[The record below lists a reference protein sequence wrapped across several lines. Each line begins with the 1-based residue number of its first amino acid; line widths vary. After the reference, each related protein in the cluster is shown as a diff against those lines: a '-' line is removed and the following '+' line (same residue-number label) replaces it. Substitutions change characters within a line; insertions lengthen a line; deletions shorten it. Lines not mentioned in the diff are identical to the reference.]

1 MRPYRG
7 CVCRTR
13 DGEDGHATGDWSD
26 DEPSVELEYDYT
38 CIVCGVTVPMCEGGG
53 VWDGAVGAAHRGESH
68 VGVCIECSERL
79 EAAHGD
85 VSDDRALEILYPN
98 RIRFG
103 GLVLERHAPR
113 TPRLK
118 KTAPRASKE
127 RRPR

>member
-1 MRPYRG
+1 VRPYRG

-53 VWDGAVGAAHRGESH
+53 VWDDAVSSATSDSH
-68 VGVCIECSERL
+68 VGVCLECSERL

-85 VSDDRALEILYPN
+85 VSRDRALEFLYPN
-98 RIRFG
+98 RVRFG
-103 GLVLERHAPR
+103 DLVLERH

-118 KTAPRASKE
+118 KPARRASKE
-127 RRPR
+127 WRPR